1 MITFW
6 ITITSLLVL
15 CNIIA
20 LSVIV
25 SLKRDLQAWEAVYES
40 TVQNNAKLTTTC
52 ENLMKHNKEV
62 MAVTQDAIDKVDKDW
77 KKLFNLYQE
86 DLAFHRHILDQN
98 DDLIQRV
105 KHLLEDDKK

>member
-1 MITFW
+1 MIIFW
-6 ITITSLLVL
+6 SAITSLLVL
-15 CNIIA
+15 CNVIA

-25 SLKRDLQAWEAVYES
+25 SLKRDLKVWEAVYES
-40 TVQNNAKLTTTC
+40 TSQNNAKLTTTC
-52 ENLMKHNKEV
+52 ENLMEHNKEIMTV
-62 MAVTQDAIDKVDKDW
+62 AKNTVDKVDKDW
-77 KKLFNLYQE
+77 KNLFNLYQE